1 MKFFPRLLLRSQFE
15 IVEIGDEVTAVSVGD
30 NSPYS
35 GVIVLKNESTRF
47 MFEKLQKG
55 ITLPELIK
63 ACMDKY
69 TDSPVEEV
77 GPKVISFLDQLKE
90 KNLLMEEPRRSVRQY
105 IGSLR

>member
-1 MKFFPRLLLRSQFE
+1 MIFYPRLLLCSEFE
-15 IVEIGDEVTAVSVGD
+15 IVEVGDEVTAVSVGD
-30 NSPYS
+30 HSPYS

-47 MFEKLQKG
+47 MFEKLQEG

-77 GPKVISFLDQLKE
+77 GPQVISFLDQLKE
-90 KNLLMEEPRRSVRQY
+90 KNLLMADREHGIKIED
-105 IGSLR
+105 

>member
-1 MKFFPRLLLRSQFE
+1 MKYFPRLLLSSKFE
-15 IVEIGDEVTAVSVGD
+15 IVEIGDGVTAVSVGD
-30 NSPYS
+30 HSPYS

-47 MFEKLQKG
+47 MFEKLQEG

-77 GPKVISFLDQLKE
+77 GPQVLSFLDQLKE
-90 KNLLMEEPRRSVRQY
+90 KGLLVADTQHGIKVEE
-105 IGSLR
+105 

>member
-1 MKFFPRLLLRSQFE
+1 MKYFPRLLLTSEFE

-30 NSPYS
+30 HSSYS

-47 MFEKLQKG
+47 MFEKLQEG

-69 TDSPVEEV
+69 TDSSVEEV
-77 GPKVISFLDQLKE
+77 GPQVIAFLDQLKE
-90 KNLLMEEPRRSVRQY
+90 KKSAGGR
-105 IGSLR
+105 